1 MNGKQAKFLRRHAAL
16 RATTTPGLVV
26 HSEHTKLVE
35 TGEVSLGGGPS
46 YTRFLVYTLKNNP
59 GSFRS
64 VLKQLKRYYVDRKH
78 GLVNRAPAFNDS
90 PGTATT

>member
-1 MNGKQAKFLRRHAAL
+1 MNGKQAKFLRKHAAL
-16 RATTTPGLVV
+16 KVTTTPGLVV
-26 HSEHTKLVE
+26 HSEHIKLFN
-35 TGEVSLGGGPS
+35 TGEVNTGGKPS
-46 YTRFLVYTLKNNP
+46 YRRFLVHTLKNNP

-64 VLKQLKRYYVDRKH
+64 VLKQLKRFYADRKH